1 VCAGAARLSLGT
13 ESRGR
18 DGEYRPDDCL
28 IKRRSRGSRRPGGG
42 MFEPGKM
49 RDAVEHGAV
58 KAVGESNPV
67 GTQDMMRRRGVQAG
81 GEGGKSRELLEP
93 RQ

>member
-1 VCAGAARLSLGT
+1 
-13 ESRGR
+13 
-18 DGEYRPDDCL
+18 
-28 IKRRSRGSRRPGGG
+28 